1 MLQRQKHFCVAFVP
15 ADLPRHP
22 RRVTGDWRK
31 TRSRDDDGVVD
42 EFVQSLARR
51 RKSTPNTTGDDEDA
65 GEDDL
70 PVGTEA
76 ANLNAAEQR
85 HNAPPHTPGAIE
97 DAEEIRINFE
107 PPTPVTPARSRFL
120 SARDDGDDDA
130 DDAMETS
137 WPNDD
142 ADLPPGAVGGAPPTQ
157 DLLNMLQQS
166 IIDGDRNAQGDAMVH
181 VVQRLVNDV
190 NQVRRSVAREAR
202 ANTRFRLGST
212 SVSQQREEN
221 ARQLTANIALDAA
234 VTART
239 DAVTAGIDERKRRE
253 EEERR
258 KKEKRGGGGK
268 TTRPR

>member
-1 MLQRQKHFCVAFVP
+1 MRYPTEHRPSFFSSAP
-15 ADLPRHP
+15 
-22 RRVTGDWRK
+22 
-31 TRSRDDDGVVD
+31 
-42 EFVQSLARR
+42 SLLRNCNSPEARR
-51 RKSTPNTTGDDEDA
+51 AYLLQQRASKLRKAQRRAERWRRARERGARD
-65 GEDDL
+65 GE
-70 PVGTEA
+70 EA
-76 ANLNAAEQR
+76 AERAAAAAER
-85 HNAPPHTPGAIE
+85 KREAY
-97 DAEEIRINFE
+97 EE
-107 PPTPVTPARSRFL
+107 
-120 SARDDGDDDA
+120 DDGDDDA

-166 IIDGDRNAQGDAMVH
+166 IVDGDKNAQGDAMVN

-202 ANTRFRLGST
+202 ANTRFRLSSQ

-258 KKEKRGGGGK
+258 KKEL
-268 TTRPR
+268 RP